1 MMYEC
6 PKCGFISL
14 FEEFTIQE
22 DGKYAQCPKCAAS
35 SLTISIERYIPPAK
49 EGTIDITPEGY
60 STMAKAIKLSRCH
73 ARTEKLKERALPL
86 LRELFDQV
94 QERNIDGDTFD
105 KVEQYIHEV
114 DEAQNDLIS
123 AVCGR

>member
-1 MMYEC
+1 MDYLC
-6 PKCGFISL
+6 PKCSYASK
-14 FEEFTIQE
+14 FEEFAITT
-22 DGKYAQCPKCAAS
+22 DGEYAQCPKCGTN
-35 SLTISIERYIPPAK
+35 SLTIGIKRYVPPAK
-49 EGTIDITPEGY
+49 EGTVDITPEGY
-60 STMAKAIKLSRCH
+60 STMAKAIKLSRCY

-105 KVEQYIHEV
+105 EVEQYIHEA